1 MALTNENGDNETNI
15 RLSQSLGF
23 TIYDANTNEIKVKN
37 ISKPLD
43 IWIAREES
51 VIFEQFKYVNV
62 LNATAYPNSTSL
74 YLNEG
79 QLINGFYVNG
89 FNLTSANVSI
99 HIQIKPNNTQ
109 VVYLSLLKF
118 GINPSFLPN
127 KLVYDILNIHCPSD
141 LISEQND
148 LFYLIFENMSN
159 VYRFKTLN
167 SYYVGLSLIEL
178 PIEQIDCANKSLNT
192 IETLLNITQNLTSHS
207 NQTSFTDNFWLRIY
221 LSGCYYT
228 NETSYAWSSYGM
240 EIMSDSNITHTHCQ
254 SNHLT
259 TFAGGFIVLPPAIN
273 FNYVWANASF
283 VQNPVIYSTAIALV
297 CFYILLG
304 VWSRWMDV
312 KDGRK
317 VGFSILGDFKKEENK
332 YLYEIIVFTG
342 SRPNAGTK
350 SNVNFYIKFYFLI
363 FFLCTFLESM
373 CKNNKIE

>member
-118 GINPSFLPN
+118 GINPSFSPN

-240 EIMSDSNITHTHCQ
+240 EIMSDSNLTHTHCQ

-283 VQNPVIYSTAIALV
+283 VQNPVIYSTVMARLSFRFFFV
-297 CFYILLG
+297 
-304 VWSRWMDV
+304 
-312 KDGRK
+312 
-317 VGFSILGDFKKEENK
+317 
-332 YLYEIIVFTG
+332 II
-342 SRPNAGTK
+342 
-350 SNVNFYIKFYFLI
+350 I
-363 FFLCTFLESM
+363 FFP
-373 CKNNKIE
+373 

>member
-240 EIMSDSNITHTHCQ
+240 EIMSDSNLTYTHCQ

-283 VQNPVIYSTAIALV
+283 VQNPVIYSTVIALV

-342 SRPNAGTK
+342 SRPNAGTI
-350 SNVNFYIKFYFLI
+350 SNVKFYFLI